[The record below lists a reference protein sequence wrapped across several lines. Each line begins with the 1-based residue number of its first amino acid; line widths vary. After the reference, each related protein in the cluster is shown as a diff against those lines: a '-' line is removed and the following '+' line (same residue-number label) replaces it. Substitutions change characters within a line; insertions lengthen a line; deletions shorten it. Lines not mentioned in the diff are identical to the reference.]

1 MQILNIEG
9 VGKKL
14 VGRFHSDGAVVLA
27 LDKNSETIHQLR
39 SQLPNVVAEVV
50 DITDW
55 ESTKRVIESFGDIHH
70 VVNNAAIVKF
80 QKFMDITKESALH
93 HFDVNTLAS
102 INVTQAASKGMI
114 ERGNGGSIVNI
125 GSISGKLA
133 TDGLSMYCASKAA
146 MEMLTKSMSLELG
159 PYNIRANCIA
169 PTMIKTTMEENSDPE
184 MVRKTKEAI
193 FRTAAIKRAVET
205 DEIVDL
211 VMFLL
216 SPLSAMI
223 TGESVNIDGGCLSG
237 FGLSVGQ

>member
-1 MQILNIEG
+1 MALQYSFAGKRVLVTGAGQG

-55 ESTKRVIESFGDIHH
+55 DQL
-70 VVNNAAIVKF
+70 N
-80 QKFMDITKESALH
+80 D
-93 HFDVNTLAS
+93 HFEVNTLAS

-133 TDGLSMYCASKAA
+133 TDGVSMYCASKAA

-169 PTMIKTTMEENSDPE
+169 PTVIKTTMEENSDPE

-223 TGESVNIDGGCLSG
+223 TGNV
-237 FGLSVGQ
+237 